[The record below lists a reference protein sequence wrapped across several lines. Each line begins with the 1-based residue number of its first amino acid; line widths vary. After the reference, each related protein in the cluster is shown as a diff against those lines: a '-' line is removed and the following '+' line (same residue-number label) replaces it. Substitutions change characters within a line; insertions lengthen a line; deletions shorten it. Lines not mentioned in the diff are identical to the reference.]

1 MAVWMLYNLRNVWRI
16 ISTQSFQLSPKQDVR
31 GTKTE
36 QPVIGTTNQGQIQ
49 TNVTTKQ
56 DTTKQ
61 DNVTIKGL
69 QANVSI
75 PKVTLSF
82 SETFP

>member
-16 ISTQSFQLSPKQDVR
+16 IPTQSFQLSPKQDVR

-36 QPVIGTTNQGQIQ
+36 HPVIGTTNQGQIQ
-49 TNVTTKQ
+49 TNV
-56 DTTKQ
+56 TTKQ

-75 PKVTLSF
+75 PKVILSF
-82 SETFP
+82 SETFH

>member
-1 MAVWMLYNLRNVWRI
+1 MLYNLRNVWRI
-16 ISTQSFQLSPKQDVR
+16 IPTQSFQLSPKQDVR

-36 QPVIGTTNQGQIQ
+36 HPVIGTTNQGQIQ
-49 TNVTTKQ
+49 TNV
-56 DTTKQ
+56 TTKQ

-75 PKVTLSF
+75 PKVISF